1 MRTLIVALL
10 VLVSGTASAQYAQP
24 PGQYPPQPQPYY
36 PQPQPYGYYQ
46 QPQRPMQVQLT
57 VDEQWLLSRGYI
69 SDGEHIGGG
78 IASLFFGFGVGQAV
92 QGRWGE
98 KGYIFTIGEIASF
111 GAMIY
116 GMVELMSACTDNFD
130 DPYANSSC
138 NHTQE
143 RRGGVMLVG
152 GLVGI
157 SVFRIWEIVDA
168 FAGPSEH
175 NRKLH
180 ALKMRLGMPDSYVR
194 HVRPYI
200 TPSADGGGA
209 LAGVAMRF

>member
-36 PQPQPYGYYQ
+36 PQPYYQ
-46 QPQRPMQVQLT
+46 QPQQPMRVQLT
-57 VDEQWLLSRGYI
+57 VDEQWLLQRGYI

-92 QGRWGE
+92 QGRWGQ
-98 KGYIFTIGEIASF
+98 KGYIFTVGELASM

-116 GMVELMSACTDNFD
+116 GMVELVTACNDNYG
-130 DPYANSSC
+130 DPYVDSTC
-138 NHTQE
+138 NRTQE
-143 RRGGVMLVG
+143 RRGGFLMVG

-157 SVFRIWEIVDA
+157 SVFRIWEVVDA
-168 FAGPSEH
+168 FTGPSEH
-175 NRKLH
+175 NRQLH
-180 ALKMRLGMPDSYVR
+180 DLKMRLGMPDSYVQR
-194 HVRPYI
+194 VRPYVAP
-200 TPSADGGGA
+200 TGDGGGGV
-209 LAGVAMRF
+209 AGVAMRF

>member
-24 PGQYPPQPQPYY
+24 PGSYPQQPQPYY
-36 PQPQPYGYYQ
+36 PQQQQPYGYYQ
-46 QPQRPMQVQLT
+46 QPQPMRVQLT

-78 IASLFFGFGVGQAV
+78 IASLFIGFGVGQAV
-92 QGRWGE
+92 QGRWGQ
-98 KGYIFTIGEIASF
+98 KGYIFTIGELASF

-130 DPYANSSC
+130 DPYADSSC
-138 NHTQE
+138 NESKE
-143 RRGGVMLVG
+143 RRGGVMMVG
-152 GLVGI
+152 GLIGI

-180 ALKMRLGMPDSYVR
+180 ALKMRLGMQDSYVR
-194 HVRPYI
+194 HVRPYV
-200 TPSADGGGA
+200 TPAGDGGA
-209 LAGVAMRF
+209 VAGVSLRF

>member
-24 PGQYPPQPQPYY
+24 PGSYQPQPYY
-36 PQPQPYGYYQ
+36 PQQQPPSGYYQ
-46 QPQRPMQVQLT
+46 QPQPMRVQLT

-78 IASLFFGFGVGQAV
+78 IASLLIGFGVGQAV
-92 QGRWGE
+92 QGRWGQ
-98 KGYIFTIGEIASF
+98 KGYIFTIGELASF

-116 GMVELMSACTDNFD
+116 GMVELVSACNDNFD
-130 DPYANSSC
+130 DPYADTSC
-138 NHTQE
+138 NETRE
-143 RRGGVMLVG
+143 RRGGVLMVG
-152 GLVGI
+152 GLIGI

-175 NRKLH
+175 NRQLH

-200 TPSADGGGA
+200 VPSADGGGA
-209 LAGVAMRF
+209 VAGIGMRF

>member
-24 PGQYPPQPQPYY
+24 PGQYPQQPQPYY

-92 QGRWGE
+92 QGRWGQ
-98 KGYIFTIGEIASF
+98 KGSIFTIGEIASF

-116 GMVELMSACTDNFD
+116 GMVTLVSACNDNFD
-130 DPYANSSC
+130 DPYADSSC
-138 NHTQE
+138 NESKE
-143 RRGGVMLVG
+143 RRGGVMMVG
-152 GLVGI
+152 GLIGI

-175 NRKLH
+175 NRQLH

-200 TPSADGGGA
+200 VPSADGGGA
-209 LAGVAMRF
+209 LAGVSMRF

>member
-24 PGQYPPQPQPYY
+24 PGSYPQQPQPYY
-36 PQPQPYGYYQ
+36 PQPYYQ
-46 QPQRPMQVQLT
+46 QQPRPMQVQLT

-78 IASLFFGFGVGQAV
+78 IAALFVGFGVGQAV
-92 QGRWGE
+92 QGRWGH
-98 KGYIFTIGEIASF
+98 KGYIFTIGELASF

-116 GMVELMSACTDNFD
+116 GAVTLASACYDDFD
-130 DPYANSSC
+130 DPYSDGGC
-138 NHTQE
+138 NETKE
-143 RRGGVMLVG
+143 RRGGVLMVG
-152 GLVGI
+152 GLIGI

-175 NRKLH
+175 NRELH

-194 HVRPYI
+194 NVRPYI
-200 TPSADGGGA
+200 VPSADGGGA
-209 LAGVAMRF
+209 LAGVSMRF